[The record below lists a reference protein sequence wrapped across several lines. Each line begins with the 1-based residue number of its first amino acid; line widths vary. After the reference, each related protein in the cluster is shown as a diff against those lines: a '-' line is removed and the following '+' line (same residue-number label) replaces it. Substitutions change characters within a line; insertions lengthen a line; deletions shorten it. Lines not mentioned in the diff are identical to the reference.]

1 MLDTLEKRLPAIFP
15 RRYTMKDYEKLG
27 TFYVGKRYD
36 INTRKRHDDLILYDS
51 KDLTTHAVIIGMTGS
66 GKTGLGIGLIEEALI
81 DNIPVIAIDP
91 KGDLPNLL
99 LTFPGMNAVDFRPW
113 VNEQEAV
120 KKGLTADQFAAEQAK
135 LWRKGLADWDQ
146 EPERIS
152 RLKSAADFAVYT
164 PGSSAGLPV
173 NILRSF
179 SPPPA
184 AIQQDPDLFNER
196 IQTTT
201 TGLLSLLTIDADPI
215 ISREHILLSNII
227 KSMWEN
233 GKGLDLAGLIR
244 AIQTPPFERIGIMDL
259 ESIYPSKDRFSLAMR
274 LNNLLA
280 TPGFEAWLEGDPLD
294 VGRLF
299 HTPSGKPRVSI
310 FTISHL
316 SDQERMFFVSMLL
329 NEIVGWMRIQ
339 AGTTSL
345 RAILYM
351 DEIFG
356 YFPPVQNPP
365 SKTPLLTLLKQAR
378 AFGLGVVLSTQNPV
392 DLDYKGLSNTGTWF
406 IGRLQTERDKERVLA
421 GLEGAATGV
430 GFDREQMEEILAG
443 LGQRIFLLHN
453 VHETEP
459 VIFETRWVL
468 SYLPGPMSREQIK
481 QLVAHPIIDTPR
493 TVPAPVTPIPTG
505 RVPET
510 SPAAAVISTS
520 PPLIP
525 PGIETYYMPASGAG
539 QETIYYPAVIG
550 CLDIHYASSKYLVDT
565 AKTATIVAE
574 LSEGLIAVDWD
585 HAMEVNVEPADLV
598 SAPIPGAEFAELP
611 PVAQRANAYGKWN
624 KNLVRWASQNRPLT
638 LYRSRR
644 FNMTSKMNETE
655 GDFRARLAQSA
666 REQRDLEVEKLRKTY
681 GSRFMTLKNR
691 LMTAEQAIAR
701 EQEQAKSKKME
712 TVISFGTAI
721 LGAFLGRKAV
731 SATSASRMG
740 TAMKSAS
747 RMGKESMDVKRA
759 LEKAQAIQNQLEDM
773 EMRLQEDIAALEAGF
788 DATRE
793 ELEEVR
799 IYPKRS
805 DMTIHVFGLAW
816 MPYRKTAG
824 GQLSPDWVER

>member
-1 MLDTLEKRLPAIFP
+1 
-15 RRYTMKDYEKLG
+15 MKDYEKLG

-36 INTRKRHDDLILYDS
+36 LATRTRHDDLILYDS

-66 GKTGLGIGLIEEALI
+66 GKTGLGIGIIEEALI

-99 LTFPGMNAVDFRPW
+99 LTFPGLNAGDFRPW
-113 VNEQEAV
+113 VNEQEAL

-135 LWRKGLADWDQ
+135 LWRKGLAGWDQ

-184 AIQQDPDLFNER
+184 AIQEDPDLFNER

-201 TGLLSLLTIDADPI
+201 TGLLSLLAIEADPI
-215 ISREHILLSNII
+215 TSREHILISNII
-227 KSMWEN
+227 KSMWDN
-233 GKGLDLAGLIR
+233 RKGLDLAGLIR
-244 AIQTPPFERIGIMDL
+244 SIQTPPFERIGIMDL
-259 ESIYPSKDRFSLAMR
+259 ESFYPSKDRFTLAMR

-280 TPGFEAWLEGDPLD
+280 TPGFEAWLEGEPLD
-294 VGRLF
+294 VGRLL
-299 HTPSGKPRVSI
+299 HTPTGKPRASI

-316 SDQERMFFVSMLL
+316 SDHERMFFVSMLL

-339 AGTTSL
+339 SGTTSL

-421 GLEGAATGV
+421 GLEGAAAGV
-430 GFDREQMEEILAG
+430 GFDRGQMEEILAG

-481 QLVAHPIIDTPR
+481 QLVTDRKIDVTGADA
-493 TVPAPVTPIPTG
+493 VSVTPISAGGVT
-505 RVPET
+505 E
-510 SPAAAVISTS
+510 SPASAGVISTA
-520 PPLIP
+520 PPMIP
-525 PGIETYYMPASGAG
+525 PGIETYYLPASGAG

-550 CLDIHYASSKYLVDT
+550 YLDIHYASSKYLVDT
-565 AKTATIVAE
+565 VKTATIVAE
-574 LSEGLIAVDWD
+574 LSEGPVAVDWD
-585 HAMEVNVEPADLV
+585 HAVEVNVEPADFV
-598 SAPIPGAEFAELP
+598 STPMPGAEFAELP
-611 PVAQRANAYGKWN
+611 PVAQRAGAYGKWN
-624 KNLVRWASQNRPLT
+624 KDLVRWASQNRSLT

-644 FNMTSKMNETE
+644 FNVTSQMNESE
-655 GDFRARLAQSA
+655 GNFRARLAQSV
-666 REQRDLEVEKLRKTY
+666 REQRDLEVERLRKTY
-681 GSRFMTLKNR
+681 GSKFMTLKNR

-701 EQEQAKSKKME
+701 EQEQSKSKKIE

-747 RMGKESMDVKRA
+747 RMGKESMDVERA
-759 LEKAQAIQNQLEDM
+759 REKAQVIQNQLEDM

-799 IYPKRS
+799 IYPKRTG
-805 DMTIHVFGLAW
+805 MTIHVFGLVW

>member
-1 MLDTLEKRLPAIFP
+1 
-15 RRYTMKDYEKLG
+15 MKDYEKLG
-27 TFYVGKRYD
+27 AFYVGKRYD
-36 INTRKRHDDLILYDS
+36 LAARTRHEDLILYDS

-66 GKTGLGIGLIEEALI
+66 GKTGLGIGIIEEALI

-99 LTFPGMNAVDFRPW
+99 LTFPELNAGDFRPW

-135 LWRKGLADWDQ
+135 LWRKGLAGWDQ
-146 EPERIS
+146 EPERIA
-152 RLKSAADFAVYT
+152 RLKSAADFSVYT
-164 PGSSAGLPV
+164 PGSSAGMQV

-179 SPPPA
+179 SPPPV
-184 AIQQDPDLFNER
+184 AIREDPDLFNER

-201 TGLLSLLTIDADPI
+201 TGLLALLAIEADPI
-215 ISREHILLSNII
+215 TSREHILIANII

-244 AIQTPPFERIGIMDL
+244 FIQTPPFERIGILDL
-259 ESIYPSKDRFSLAMR
+259 ESFYPSKDRFSLAMR

-280 TPGFEAWLEGDPLD
+280 TPGFEAWLEGEPLD

-329 NEIVGWMRIQ
+329 NEIVGWMRTQ

-421 GLEGAATGV
+421 GLEGAAAGV
-430 GFDREQMEEILAG
+430 GFDRGQMEEILAG

-481 QLVAHPIIDTPR
+481 RLVADRKTDASDAGAASIT
-493 TVPAPVTPIPTG
+493 AIP
-505 RVPET
+505 PERGT
-510 SPAAAVISTS
+510 EGTAAAGIVSTA
-520 PPLIP
+520 PPMIP

-539 QETIYYPAVIG
+539 QGMIYYPAVMG
-550 CLDIHYASSKYLVDT
+550 SLDIHYASSKYLVDVTQT
-565 AKTATIVAE
+565 ASIVAE
-574 LSEGLIAVDWD
+574 LSDGPVAVDWD
-585 HAMEVNVEPADLV
+585 HAVDVDVEPTDLV
-598 SAPIPGAEFAELP
+598 SSPLPGTEFADLP
-611 PVAQRANAYGKWN
+611 AVAQRAGAYGKWN
-624 KNLVRWASQNRPLT
+624 KDLIRWASQNRWLS
-638 LYRSRR
+638 LYRSLR
-644 FNMTSKMNETE
+644 FNMTSQMNESE
-655 GDFRARLAQSA
+655 GAFRARLAQSA
-666 REQRDLEVEKLRKTY
+666 RERRDLEVEKLRKTY
-681 GSRFMTLKNR
+681 GSKFMTLKNR

-701 EQEQAKSKKME
+701 EHEQSKSKKIE
-712 TVISFGTAI
+712 TAISFGTAI
-721 LGAFLGRKAV
+721 LSAFLGRKAV
-731 SATSASRMG
+731 STTSASRMG

-747 RMGKESMDVKRA
+747 RMGKESMDVERA
-759 LEKAQAIQNQLEDM
+759 REKAQVIQDQIDEM

-788 DATRE
+788 DATQE
-793 ELEEVR
+793 ELEEIR
-799 IYPKRS
+799 IYPKRTN
-805 DMTIHVFGLAW
+805 MTMHVFGLVW
-816 MPYRKTAG
+816 MPYRKTADG
-824 GQLSPDWVER
+824 RLSPDWMERTR